1 MRMHVLIKNCSI
13 IAGCFMASFS
23 LWGNNS
29 TPSNINPYGSL
40 VILENLPGG
49 ETVDTFSANDA
60 DPGTTLAFSL
70 LDGNTTFS
78 IDSSGILKTKGSLD
92 YEKAQEH
99 TIRVKVRD
107 EQNASTEKVFTVTV
121 LDMDEGQAPSSGNG
135 STQDPFKIENLAH
148 LKWLSYT
155 PSVFNKHFILAND
168 INASQ
173 TSTWANGYGFKPIG
187 GSPQFRGSF
196 DGKGYSISG
205 LTVNRPSISS
215 IGFFARLQKARISNL
230 HLTDANVTGH
240 TSVGLLVGNQANSTI
255 ENCSAIGSVSGIKTV
270 GGLVGFS
277 AVRSKIINS
286 KSAGSVRGTKDRI
299 GGLVGHNYTSS
310 QITDCYS
317 SAAVHGQHKW
327 SGGFVG
333 INTAKGSISRC
344 YSIGSSNHKG
354 FVGSSHN
361 GGVISDSFWDL
372 ESSNQ
377 PAGVG
382 PGRTGKTTYQMKS
395 HSTFTVAGWN
405 INASGGSW
413 KILQGITYPLLSWEP
428 LPIFLPSE
436 VFFHPGIIIENQP
449 AGAFAGKVHALV
461 NSYQYTP
468 GYGNG
473 EKVVIVKDAN
483 HMGVSFIRGE
493 ELTVTGIGN
502 GGTVN
507 GRIIYRPRVDKGGL
521 WLHGL
526 GKGSW
531 WEAADRQVSYSLV
544 TGTGSAHNG
553 LFSIDV
559 DGNIRTLVPLDYE
572 STPSLQLRV
581 RISKGNLA
589 WIEKALTIPL
599 WDDPNENLPVVV
611 ESESKSSDSQSSS
624 PDDNQTASSNGN
636 EQKQSQNS
644 DSDPTEQNN
653 KTVSSP
659 SIAPQ
664 PVVRRTPVYQVPI
677 VRTQEAR
684 ESIAGQWNFSGKIT
698 TNGNFPIFDRGFQ
711 ISPSIGFETFLQ
723 LPVPLDFDKTD
734 FNATY
739 RASEFSPDRIYY
751 YRSYARN
758 AVGASFGSVRK
769 FVPYSNSPKAW
780 WEKTAEDQG
789 GWRSSPWF
797 GTFRRQTD
805 TDWIYHAQLGWAYAH
820 PDGSGGLWLW
830 FRDHHWTWTQSE
842 AYPYLWNHDLGGW
855 LYLMGTRNGKPVF
868 YHYESGSIR

>member
-1 MRMHVLIKNCSI
+1 MLALIKKCSI
-13 IAGCFMASFS
+13 IAGCFMASFF
-23 LWGNNS
+23 LRGNNS
-29 TPSNINPYGSL
+29 TPSNINPNGSL

-49 ETVDTFSANDA
+49 ETVDTFTANDS

-70 LDGNTTFS
+70 LDGNATFS

-92 YEKAQEH
+92 YETAQEH
-99 TIRVKVRD
+99 TIRVKVTD
-107 EQNASTEKVFTVTV
+107 EHNASTEKVFTVTV

-148 LKWLSYT
+148 LKWLSYN

-173 TSTWANGYGFKPIG
+173 TSNWANGYGFKPIG
-187 GSPQFRGSF
+187 SSTQFRGSF

-205 LTVNRPSISS
+205 LTVNRPSTSS
-215 IGFFARLQKARISNL
+215 IGFFARLTKARISNL

-317 SAAVHGQHKW
+317 SSTVNGLHKLT
-327 SGGFVG
+327 GGVVG
-333 INTAKGSISRC
+333 LNSAKGSISRC

-354 FVGSSHN
+354 FAGSSHN

-377 PAGVG
+377 PSGVG

-395 HSTFTVAGWN
+395 LSTFTGAGWD
-405 INASGGSW
+405 IKASGGTW
-413 KILQGITYPLLSWEP
+413 KMLQGSTYPLLSWEP
-428 LPIFLPSE
+428 LPILLPSE

-473 EKVVIVKDAN
+473 EKVVIVQDAD

-507 GRIIYRPRVDKGGL
+507 GRIIYRPSVDKGGL

-531 WEAADRQVSYSLV
+531 WEAADREVSYSLIE
-544 TGTGSAHNG
+544 GNGSDHNG
-553 LFSIDV
+553 LFSIDE
-559 DGNIRTLVPLDYE
+559 DGNLRTLSPLDYE
-572 STPSLQLRV
+572 STPSLRV
-581 RISKGNLA
+581 RVRVNKENLVS
-589 WIEKALTIPL
+589 IEKALTIPL

-611 ESESKSSDSQSSS
+611 ESESKSSDS
-624 PDDNQTASSNGN
+624 
-636 EQKQSQNS
+636 
-644 DSDPTEQNN
+644 DPTEQNN

-659 SIAPQ
+659 SSTPQ

-698 TNGNFPIFDRGFQ
+698 SSGNFPIFDKGFQ
-711 ISPSIGFETFLQ
+711 ISPSIGFETFLR
-723 LPVPLDFDKTD
+723 LPVPLDSDKTD

-739 RASEFSPDRIYY
+739 RTSELSPDRIYY

-769 FVPYSNSPKAW
+769 FIPYSNSPKAW
-780 WEKTAEDQG
+780 WGKTAEDQG
-789 GWRSSPWF
+789 GWRTSPWF
-797 GTFRRQTD
+797 GTFRRQTG
-805 TDWIYHAQLGWAYAH
+805 TDWIYHAQLGWIYAQS
-820 PDGSGGLWLW
+820 DDRQGLWLW
-830 FRDHHWTWTQSE
+830 KNEEGWMWTRQDVF
-842 AYPYLWNHDLGGW
+842 PHLWKNRTGNW
-855 LYLMGTRNGKPVF
+855 LYLMVSRNGKPVF